1 MYRRAIVL
9 LLGLVP
15 IGILIFRDAPR
26 DDVAYP
32 VSIQV
37 NYPKEA
43 TTSLAL
49 TAQTLVE
56 VEQNEEPQPTTT
68 VAETTVKVNTGTAAD
83 FGGVSEQLTSG
94 AEGST
99 PTKFE
104 ESSPP
109 EVVIPTSTTLYPDS
123 PNCVVGDLIGLG
135 VMQVNRDEA
144 RALTTLTSCPR
155 WAITDCVDND
165 LAPQSFVVIDQ
176 DPAPGVVVSKT
187 DTVIRVVVA
196 WSRDVRPW
204 LGECNDD

>member
-49 TAQTLVE
+49 TSQTFVE

-68 VAETTVKVNTGTAAD
+68 VAETTVNVNTGTAAD

-94 AEGST
+94 AEEST

-104 ESSPP
+104 DSYPP
-109 EVVIPTSTTLYPDS
+109 E
-123 PNCVVGDLIGLG
+123 
-135 VMQVNRDEA
+135 
-144 RALTTLTSCPR
+144 
-155 WAITDCVDND
+155 
-165 LAPQSFVVIDQ
+165 
-176 DPAPGVVVSKT
+176 
-187 DTVIRVVVA
+187 
-196 WSRDVRPW
+196 
-204 LGECNDD
+204 